1 VALSWQFA
9 SRTFEAIGRI
19 VVVIVLMHLLT
30 PRDFGIA
37 GAALVVLSFTIT
49 ITQIGVGPA
58 LVQRAELTDRHIS
71 SGFIFSIAMGI
82 VGGVI
87 VYLCAGLV
95 ARFFH
100 MPELVRIVEVMSL
113 SFPLTAPAMVAD
125 GLLSRRMAFKTLS
138 AIDAVSFA
146 VGYGA
151 VGIGL
156 AWAGAGV
163 WALVIAQMGQFAVR
177 SVLTLIAQPH
187 TVSRRLD
194 FQALKD
200 LLGYGTGHC
209 LAELGNF
216 AALQGDNVVVGRWMG
231 AAALGVYTRAYT
243 FLAQPARL
251 IGMVIDRVLFPA
263 MANIQDELVRVR
275 RAFHRGLVGIALL
288 TIPVSIIVVVLSP
301 EIVLVVLGK
310 KWIDMIAP
318 FQILAASLLFRTSYK
333 ICDSVARATGA
344 AYRRAWRQW
353 LYAFLV
359 FMGAWIGHYTGLK
372 GVAYGVSAAITANF
386 LLMLHLSIVQ
396 SRDTWLEIG
405 ILYLRIAVGAIPTA
419 VVVWGA
425 AAFLRREGLNP
436 SVVLLVSGGLGGV
449 CWLGS
454 LALLGG
460 MVGDEIVWARQ
471 QFMKV
476 VGRRS

>member
-1 VALSWQFA
+1 MALSWQFA

-19 VVVIVLMHLLT
+19 VVVVVLMHLLT
-30 PRDFGIA
+30 PKDFGIA
-37 GAALVVLSFTIT
+37 GAALVVLSFTLT
-49 ITQIGVGPA
+49 VTQIGVGPA
-58 LVQRAELTDRHIS
+58 IVQRTELTDRHIS

-251 IGMVIDRVLFPA
+251 IGIVIDRVLFPA
-263 MANIQDELVRVR
+263 MANVQDELVRVR
-275 RAFHRGLVGIALL
+275 RAFHRGLAGMALL
-288 TIPVSIIVVVLSP
+288 TIPVSIIVVVLAP
-301 EIVLVVLGK
+301 EIVLAILGK
-310 KWIDMIAP
+310 KWVDMIGP
-318 FQILAASLLFRTSYK
+318 FQILAASLLFRTAYK
-333 ICDSVARATGA
+333 VCDSVARAMGA
-344 AYRRAWRQW
+344 AYQRAWRQW

-372 GVAYGVSAAITANF
+372 GVAYGVSVAITVNF
-386 LLMLHLSIVQ
+386 LLMLHLSIVR
-396 SRDTWLEIG
+396 SHDLWSDIG
-405 ILYLRIAVGAIPTA
+405 ILFLKIALSAVPTLT
-419 VVVWGA
+419 VVWGA
-425 AAFLRREGLNP
+425 AALLQHLDQSP
-436 SVVLLVSGGLGGV
+436 AVTLLVSAGLGGI
-449 CWLGS
+449 CWLAS
-454 LALLGG
+454 LLLFGNL
-460 MVGDEIVWARQ
+460 VGEEVLWARQ
-471 QFMKV
+471 QLLRV
-476 VGRRS
+476 VYRNL